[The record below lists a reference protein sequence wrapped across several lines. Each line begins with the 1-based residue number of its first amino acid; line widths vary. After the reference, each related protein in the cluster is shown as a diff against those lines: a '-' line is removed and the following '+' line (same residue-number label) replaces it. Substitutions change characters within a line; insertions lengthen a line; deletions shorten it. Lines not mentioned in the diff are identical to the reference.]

1 MERAHVLIRLRDGEQ
16 NGAVSGICRTGPTTV
31 RLEHSEMSPGVASI
45 TFEQVFDADDSNAR
59 VFQQSLASAV
69 DSILDGRAVTLVV
82 TGAPN
87 SGKSFSCHGDQ
98 QKQSNR
104 RGDPGLITLA
114 IRRVFSEMETRHDA
128 RWSCNVLLSC
138 WGVNDNDTDGH
149 EALIDLLAV
158 PAVAEKPQDDKE
170 NMLVGRSVVVSTPAE
185 AIHLYSQALKRVRN
199 AERQDFA
206 FALHA
211 ETLAPDGE
219 ARCGRLVIVDIHGGS
234 IIEPRGESVVNSEL
248 GGCNQQQHQYFSDT
262 QFPVNKPLSAGF
274 GQFLGN
280 SSATYLLVAIQKS
293 APFQQQVRVAID
305 SAQMLLHLL
314 TYLLFA
320 LLISAIGSAV
330 VGAADHSRFEEEA
343 SHAAADAL
351 LKSVPR
357 DDLRMMTLQTKLE
370 RIRASQ
376 LELERALARES
387 SIKDK
392 CVDRISRL
400 SQTMSCQV
408 VEHERQLQEA
418 LAAKHTAETQLQQ
431 TNSKF
436 TDVGREVARLQ
447 EQVEVMKEEQR
458 RGLCDDEGL
467 EKDPSV
473 VAGLESSKSERMML
487 HTLSSRLEEAM
498 AEAQEVVK
506 FKDGVIK
513 ALEERLQLASKR
525 GAEAVALLE
534 QEQVR
539 FEADKTALLDQ
550 LQQSKDRE
558 ARKNEEATKAQTESL
573 LMQQQKAELTVKVAQ
588 LTLELETARSHWAQ
602 EAREHENRVEHQ
614 SAARMARAEQQHSQA
629 TAEWQQQMAQLN
641 RELDMKVVRQRV
653 ATQAACKAG
662 ELQRVQLEHD
672 LHRTKLKLAKQKLKL
687 EKKMRVLVASA
698 HKQQQEPVAALQ
710 DELEDLSVRLETVQ
724 QREREAV
731 ARARRGE
738 EDVELLKAQM
748 QQLESVNIEL
758 KDEVAALV
766 RRWEALEADKRV
778 LEDQLK
784 HREQQTEQALA
795 QQLVATEAR
804 VHAERDRQTRRLM
817 EQHSAELVR
826 LEVANSPGRGEL
838 QTQAQTT
845 AELQHASPQHSSS
858 SGSSRDSSSVADSSS
873 SSGSHRQQSIDELD
887 ALIDSKERRFKRAK
901 ERKDRSSSSSSS
913 TRASSSLKKALARK
927 EEQIAELST
936 RLTQLL
942 TALATANEQETL
954 AKQQTQE
961 AQAQRED
968 ELARY
973 EQLLRQLNH
982 VKQENWSLSL
992 ALHVTE
998 TTKQQHQQQR
1008 TGPRPSPIY

>member
-1 MERAHVLIRLRDGEQ
+1 MEPTICPTVGRFSKSSEASALSTFGGWMERAHVLIRLRG
-16 NGAVSGICRTGPTTV
+16 GASKAAVNGICRTGPTTV

-69 DSILDGRAVTLVV
+69 DSVLDGRAATLVV
-82 TGAPN
+82 TGAPG

-104 RGDPGLITLA
+104 RGDPGLTTLA
-114 IRRVFSEMETRHDA
+114 IRRVFSEMETRRDA

-138 WGVNDNDTDGH
+138 WGVSGNDTDGH
-149 EALIDLLAV
+149 EALIDLLAA
-158 PAVAEKPQDDKE
+158 PTAVEKPQDDKE
-170 NMLVGRSVVVSTPAE
+170 SMLVECSVVVSTPAE
-185 AIHLYSQALKRVRN
+185 AIHLYSQALKRVHN
-199 AERQDFA
+199 AGRQDFA
-206 FALHA
+206 FALHV
-211 ETLAPDGE
+211 ETLTPDGE
-219 ARCGRLVIVDIHGGS
+219 ARRGRLVIVDIHGGS
-234 IIEPRGESVVNSEL
+234 IIEPREESVGNSGLSE
-248 GGCNQQQHQYFSDT
+248 CNQQQRQYFSDT

-293 APFQQQVRVAID
+293 APFQQQVRAAVD
-305 SAQMLLHLL
+305 STQA
-314 TYLLFA
+314 
-320 LLISAIGSAV
+320 
-330 VGAADHSRFEEEA
+330 A

-351 LKSVPR
+351 LKFVPR
-357 DDLRMMTLQTKLE
+357 DDLRMMNLQTKLE

-418 LAAKHTAETQLQQ
+418 LAAKHTAETQLQL

-447 EQVEVMKEEQR
+447 EQVEVMKEGQR
-458 RGLCDDEGL
+458 RGICDDEGL
-467 EKDPSV
+467 EKDSSV
-473 VAGLESSKSERMML
+473 VAGSESNKSERTML
-487 HTLSSRLEEAM
+487 HMLSSRLEEAM

-558 ARKNEEATKAQTESL
+558 TRKNEEATKAQTESL
-573 LMQQQKAELTVKVAQ
+573 LTQQQKAELTVKVAQ
-588 LTLELETARSHWAQ
+588 LTLELETARSQWAQ

-614 SAARMARAEQQHSQA
+614 CATRMARAEQQHSQA

-687 EKKMRVLVASA
+687 EKKVRVLVASA
-698 HKQQQEPVAALQ
+698 RKQQQEPVAALQ

-748 QQLESVNIEL
+748 QQLEAVNVEL
-758 KDEVAALV
+758 KGEAAALV
-766 RRWEALEADKRV
+766 RRCEALEADKRV

-817 EQHSAELVR
+817 EQHSADLVR
-826 LEVANSPGRGEL
+826 LEIANSPGRGEL
-838 QTQAQTT
+838 QTQAQAT
-845 AELQHASPQHSSS
+845 AELQHASPQRSSS
-858 SGSSRDSSSVADSSS
+858 SGSSRASSSAADSSS

-913 TRASSSLKKALARK
+913 TRTSSSLKKALARK
-927 EEQIAELST
+927 EEQVAELST

-968 ELARY
+968 EVARY